1 MGRVCSGCKAY
12 VEKALFSKNQWS
24 KAATVSRCNVCVTDG
39 IGGDNVGDG
48 GTHMNNHGRRPS
60 QSGDLESSSHLQM
73 YRMDGMLK
81 DGNNLEEIDISIA
94 AAQHMDVDDGDDTL
108 VVDIKTPAPPYL
120 SRPRSNFHPP
130 SKQQTLDG
138 AGASGSIDG
147 STAPATEE
155 PVGIPATEPAQVHFL
170 AWRTYRHV
178 ANTPLPSA
186 FKYSNLALG
195 LAYICFG
202 KFVRGDRGL

>member
-1 MGRVCSGCKAY
+1 MTHKIIFWYIFPDCSIIEAELEPRTPAGSSDDDDEEEDDGRDYEARTNRGNNAGMSIPPDMGRVCSGCKAY

-81 DGNNLEEIDISIA
+81 DGNNLEEIDIAIA

-130 SKQQTLDG
+130 SIQQTLDG

-147 STAPATEE
+147 STAP
-155 PVGIPATEPAQVHFL
+155 
-170 AWRTYRHV
+170 
-178 ANTPLPSA
+178 
-186 FKYSNLALG
+186 
-195 LAYICFG
+195 
-202 KFVRGDRGL
+202 